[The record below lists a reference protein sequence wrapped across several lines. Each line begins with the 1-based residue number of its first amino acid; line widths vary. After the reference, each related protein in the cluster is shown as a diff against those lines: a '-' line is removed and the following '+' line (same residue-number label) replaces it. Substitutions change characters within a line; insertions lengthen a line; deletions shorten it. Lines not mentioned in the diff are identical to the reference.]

1 MGFRISWVVFQIPK
15 PRIPDSISK
24 IFLDYVIRIPLH
36 GVIARFSLVVYR
48 VIFRE
53 IRLESKWKT
62 TFWVFP
68 KKISE
73 INGTSEK
80 VVLFFRVEYSKWK
93 FVFHFLEAILDTSF
107 RPSRPFFGKWN
118 WFVLM
123 VLMVNAIEGTK
134 FTSPEL
140 CEPFTHTMNRLVCKQ
155 PLTPMC

>member
-1 MGFRISWVVFQIPK
+1 MGFRISWVVFQIPE

-24 IFLDYVIRIPLH
+24 IFLDYIIRIPLH

-62 TFWVFP
+62 TFCVFP
-68 KKISE
+68 TENSGR
-73 INGTSEK
+73 NGTSEK
-80 VVLFFRVEYSKWK
+80 VVLFSRMEYFKRK
-93 FVFHFLEAILDTSF
+93 FVVHFFKAILDPSF

-140 CEPFTHTMNRLVCKQ
+140 CEPFTHTMNRLVCPCKW
-155 PLTPMC
+155 